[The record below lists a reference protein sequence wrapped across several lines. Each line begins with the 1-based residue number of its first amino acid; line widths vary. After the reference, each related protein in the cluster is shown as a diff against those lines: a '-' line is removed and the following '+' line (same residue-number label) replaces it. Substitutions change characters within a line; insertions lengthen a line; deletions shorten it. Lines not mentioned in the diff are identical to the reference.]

1 MTKNSTRRSVKKA
14 GKRQAVTMTRS
25 SIKKTVKKADAK
37 EEAVNER

>member
-14 GKRQAVTMTRS
+14 EKPQAETMTRS

-37 EEAVNER
+37 EEAVNVR